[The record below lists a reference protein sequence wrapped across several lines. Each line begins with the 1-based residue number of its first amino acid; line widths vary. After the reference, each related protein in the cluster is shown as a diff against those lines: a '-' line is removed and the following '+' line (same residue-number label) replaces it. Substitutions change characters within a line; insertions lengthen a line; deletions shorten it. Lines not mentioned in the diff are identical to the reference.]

1 VKAITPRTTLPVI
14 AAVLCFAGAIG
25 VQMARDRVFPRD
37 AGATTAFLY
46 VRSPE
51 AIKRLSLGFDAL
63 AADLYW
69 IRAIQHYGGERLS
82 KAAGARSYHLLYPL
96 LDLTTTLDPYF
107 NIAYR
112 FGAIFLSEEYPGGPG
127 RPDQA
132 VALLRR
138 GVAVQPQKWQYP
150 HDIGFV
156 YYWSL
161 DDPTSAA
168 TWFQR
173 AAELPDAPAWLEP
186 LAASMLTQGADR
198 TSARYLWRQIL
209 NSDEEWLRR
218 SAERALA
225 QLDALDA
232 IDLLTARVKAAPRA
246 AGQPYSWEAVVRAGY
261 LRGIPADPAGVPF
274 DLDPQTG
281 EVRVSPASPLMP
293 MPRMARSR

>member
-1 VKAITPRTTLPVI
+1 MTAVTPRTTVPIVAAI
-14 AAVLCFAGAIG
+14 ACLAGAIAL
-25 VQMARDRVFPRD
+25 QIARDRVFPRD
-37 AGATTAFLY
+37 VAATQAFLY
-46 VRSPE
+46 VRSPA
-51 AIKRLSLGFDAL
+51 AIKRLTLGFDAL

-82 KAAGARSYHLLYPL
+82 SAAGSRTYHLLYPL

-112 FGAIFLSEEYPGGPG
+112 FGAIFLSEQHPGGPG

-138 GVAVQPQKWQYP
+138 GVAVQPDKWQYY

-161 DDPTSAA
+161 DDPTTAA

-173 AAELPDAPAWLEP
+173 GSELPDAPAWLKP
-186 LAASMLTQGADR
+186 LAASMLTQGTDR

-232 IDLLTARVKAAPRA
+232 IDLLTARVKAVPRA
-246 AGQPYSWEAVVRAGY
+246 PGQPYSWESMVRAGH
-261 LRGIPADPAGVPF
+261 LRGIPPDPSGTPF
-274 DLDPQTG
+274 ELDPQTG
-281 EVRVSPASPLMP
+281 EVRVSPSSPLMP
-293 MPRMARSR
+293 MPRVTRSR